1 MDKLTKYQ
9 QEVEA
14 FLQEEANI
22 PISNKGLE
30 RQIIADHKRNHYQL
44 LVCGWEGSKYVY
56 SIQIHLDI
64 KPNGKIWIQQN
75 WTELQITDELMA
87 RGVAKDDIVLGF
99 IPEYERSY
107 TGFAIS

>member
-1 MDKLTKYQ
+1 
-9 QEVEA
+9 VET
-14 FLQEEANI
+14 FLQEEADI

-30 RQIIADHKRNHYQL
+30 RQIIADHKRAIITNCL
-44 LVCGWEGSKYVY
+44 FAAGREVSMCIAFKS
-56 SIQIHLDI
+56 
-64 KPNGKIWIQQN
+64 IWIQQN